1 MDNRVTI
8 VLLAFLIFGPA
19 SKSGAESVLQQIG
32 EFAVPE
38 ANQGVGVDA
47 KHFYAVDNQA
57 IGKYDKTTS
66 KLVKKWQGDKKGPF
80 LHLDSAMVRDG
91 KIYAAHSNYP
101 DWPMTSSLE
110 IFDAETMEHMGTRS
124 FGIQWGALNWVDW
137 HDGHWWMTFA
147 NYDLPIGPNKTP
159 YGHKA
164 NTLMVKLT
172 PDFRPAESWTFPK
185 VLLDKFELMSNSG
198 GSWGAD
204 GFLYLTGH
212 DPAELYRARLPKAG
226 SVLELVNTI
235 PMNIRGQGIA
245 WDRSQSGTIYGI
257 IRATAMER
265 LAGGSHRVTVF
276 KLSEKP

>member
-57 IGKYDKTTS
+57 IGKYDKTTG

-80 LHLDSAMVRDG
+80 LHLDSAMLMDG
-91 KIYAAHSNYP
+91 RIYAAHSNYP

-110 IFDAETMEHMGTRS
+110 IFDAETMEHVGSHS
-124 FGIQWGALNWVDW
+124 FGIQWGSLTWVDW

-147 NYDLPIGPNKTP
+147 NYDRLLGPNKTP

-164 NTLMVKLT
+164 NTVLVKLD
-172 PDFRPAESWTFPK
+172 PQFKLVESFTLPK
-185 VLLDKFELMSNSG
+185 ALLDKFEDMSNSG
-198 GSWGAD
+198 GSFGPD
-204 GFLYLTGH
+204 GFLYLSGH
-212 DPAELYRARLPKAG
+212 DPAEIYKVRPPEAG
-226 SVLELVNTI
+226 SVLEVVETI

-245 WDRSQSGTIYGI
+245 WDRSQPGVIYGI
-257 IRATAMER
+257 IRATKKEID
-265 LAGGSHRVTVF
+265 AGGGH
-276 KLSEKP
+276 K